1 MIEFDIYIKD
11 FSRGWRFPY
20 RKVGKG
26 KADKLP
32 RREAYLYR
40 ELSYE
45 YGDYGKP
52 HRAEIVPIMP
62 IDSRPESL
70 PGEARYRGS
79 GELKCGCVL
88 SYAYESYPE
97 GWFTVLLFPSCREH
111 LQEWAERMREYGA
124 EIVLDES

>member
-32 RREAYLYR
+32 RQEAYLYR

-45 YGDYGKP
+45 YGNP
-52 HRAEIVPIMP
+52 HRAEIVPTMP
-62 IDSRPESL
+62 IDSRPVAI
-70 PGEARYRGS
+70 P
-79 GELKCGCVL
+79 
-88 SYAYESYPE
+88 
-97 GWFTVLLFPSCREH
+97 
-111 LQEWAERMREYGA
+111 
-124 EIVLDES
+124 